1 MKTKLFLIAL
11 AFSFT
16 FMTSCGSDTAKDA
29 SDTNASQEKTSENG
43 NFKLTLSNM
52 FYMTGAELDDL
63 YINATLNSGSL
74 QENTEIEL
82 VQKANPNQRISAN
95 IYRIDDT
102 NFQRKKSATAGE
114 DVILY
119 LKVQNDK
126 GFPLSNTG
134 ELYAL
139 VPKGQSVSSTATVST
154 SKATI
159 LIDGKEWKYDYYHIY
174 HYTKDYGVT
183 KNPAN
188 YLITF
193 TKANKNL
200 KNTPEEVLQISLFH
214 APQEPKTFAKN
225 DIDVAFN
232 SDLFGTETAY
242 SKPFKSELTATASV
256 TSYQIETNKAKI
268 SGNFSSETKAFLC
281 KTCPNIKIQVTF
293 ENLDVA
299 IDNN

>member
-11 AFSFT
+11 AFPLIFT
-16 FMTSCGSDTAKDA
+16 TSYGSDTPKDA
-29 SDTNASQEKTSENG
+29 SETTASQEKTSENG
-43 NFKLTLSNM
+43 NFELTLSNM

-63 YINATLNSGSL
+63 YINATLNTGSL

-82 VQKANPNQRISAN
+82 VQKANPDQRISAN
-95 IYRIDDT
+95 IYRIDNT

-119 LKVQNDK
+119 LKVKNDK

-139 VPKGQSVSSTATVST
+139 VPKGQTVQTTATAAT
-154 SKATI
+154 GKATI

-174 HYTKDYGVT
+174 HYTKDYGIT

-214 APQEPKTFAKN
+214 APQEPKSFAKT

-242 SKPFKSELTATASV
+242 SKPFKSELPAAASV
-256 TSYQIETNKAKI
+256 DTYQLESNKAKI
-268 SGNFSSETKAFLC
+268 SGACSSDAKAFLC

-293 ENLDVA
+293 ENLEVA
-299 IDNN
+299 IENN

>member
-11 AFSFT
+11 AFPLI
-16 FMTSCGSDTAKDA
+16 FMTSCGSDTPKDA
-29 SDTNASQEKTSENG
+29 SDTTASQEKTSENG
-43 NFKLTLSNM
+43 NFELTLSNM

-63 YINATLNSGSL
+63 YINATLNTGSL

-82 VQKANPNQRISAN
+82 VQKANPDQRISAN
-95 IYRIDDT
+95 IYRIDNT

-119 LKVQNDK
+119 LKVKNDK

-139 VPKGQSVSSTATVST
+139 VPKGQTVQSTATAAT
-154 SKATI
+154 GKATI

-174 HYTKDYGVT
+174 HYTKDYGIT

-214 APQEPKTFAKN
+214 APQEPKSFAKT

-242 SKPFKSELTATASV
+242 SKPFKSELPAAASV
-256 TSYQIETNKAKI
+256 DAYQLDSNKAKI
-268 SGNFSSETKAFLC
+268 SGACSSDAKAFLC

-293 ENLDVA
+293 ENLEVA
-299 IDNN
+299 IENN

>member
-11 AFSFT
+11 AFPFI
-16 FMTSCGSDTAKDA
+16 FMTSCGSDSPKDA
-29 SDTNASQEKTSENG
+29 SETIASHEKTSENG
-43 NFKLTLSNM
+43 NFELTLSNM

-82 VQKANPNQRISAN
+82 VQKANPDQRISAN

-119 LKVQNDK
+119 LKVKNDK

-134 ELYAL
+134 ELYDL
-139 VPKGQSVSSTATVST
+139 VPKGQSVQSTATAAT
-154 SKATI
+154 GKATI

-174 HYTKDYGVT
+174 HYTKDYGIT

-214 APQEPKTFAKN
+214 APQEPKSFAKT

-242 SKPFKSELTATASV
+242 SKPFKSELPASASV
-256 TSYQIETNKAKI
+256 DTYQLESNKAKI
-268 SGNFSSETKAFLC
+268 SGTCSSDAKAFLC

-293 ENLDVA
+293 ENMEVA

>member
-11 AFSFT
+11 AFPLIFT
-16 FMTSCGSDTAKDA
+16 TSCGSDTPKEA
-29 SDTNASQEKTSENG
+29 SDTTASQEKTSENG
-43 NFKLTLSNM
+43 NFELTLSNM

-63 YINATLNSGSL
+63 YINATLNTGSL

-82 VQKANPNQRISAN
+82 VQKANPDQRISAN

-119 LKVQNDK
+119 LKVKNDK

-139 VPKGQSVSSTATVST
+139 VPKGQTVQSTATDAT
-154 SKATI
+154 GKATI

-174 HYTKDYGVT
+174 HYTKDYGIT

-214 APQEPKTFAKN
+214 APQEPKSFAKT

-232 SDLFGTETAY
+232 SDL
-242 SKPFKSELTATASV
+242 
-256 TSYQIETNKAKI
+256 
-268 SGNFSSETKAFLC
+268 
-281 KTCPNIKIQVTF
+281 
-293 ENLDVA
+293 
-299 IDNN
+299 